1 MNRSL
6 PSSEDEFHLSQQ
18 SFIARTLFDQ
28 VEMAASGFQ
37 AALKSKG
44 IKWITFGW
52 LSFIAENIILS
63 ENRTEIIERFGS
75 DNYHHMYNTL
85 STLACGS
92 IAWGYFKHGR
102 KTGPTF
108 RMKGSIPGIVVGTA
122 IQTLGFVG
130 LFQLLPKLQ
139 VPWTVEYASENTPQ
153 TVVSDNA
160 TASRPA
166 IKFAARCPMDFRS
179 MKGATDDPNAVVG
192 LERITR
198 YPFLWIFSFA
208 TVGNAMSTIFWTERV
223 MFAFPTIFAYIG
235 SVHQDS
241 RFKRGIGGYLSPER
255 EQKTSLLPF
264 VALAEG
270 RQSWNAVQEETK
282 GLNAL
287 CGVAIG
293 GLLGIRR
300 ILKTRI

>member
-1 MNRSL
+1 
-6 PSSEDEFHLSQQ
+6 
-18 SFIARTLFDQ
+18 
-28 VEMAASGFQ
+28 MAASSFQ

-63 ENRTEIIERFGS
+63 ENRTEIIERFGT
-75 DNYHHMYNTL
+75 DNYHHVYNTL

-92 IAWGYFKHGR
+92 IAWGYFKYGR
-102 KTGPTF
+102 KAGPIF
-108 RMKGSIPGIVVGTA
+108 RARGSVPAIVVGTA

-139 VPWTVEYASENTPQ
+139 VPWIVEYS
-153 TVVSDNA
+153 SDNA
-160 TASRPA
+160 TVAGGTSATNNTASRPSV
-166 IKFAARCPMDFRS
+166 KFAARCPMDFRS
-179 MKGATDDPNAVVG
+179 MKGTSEDPEAVVG

-208 TVGNAMSTIFWTERV
+208 TLGNALSTIYWTEAV

-235 SVHQDS
+235 STHQDS
-241 RFKRGIGGYLSPER
+241 RFKRGIGGYLSPQR
-255 EQKTSLLPF
+255 EQKTSILPF

-270 RQSWNAVQEETK
+270 RQAWGDVQRETK

-287 CGVAIG
+287 CGIAIG
-293 GLLGIRR
+293 TLLGVRR